1 MRVKDILFHLKK
13 FPKKG
18 ELVLKSLTEKKAEPK
33 KSSKVTESAGE

>member
-18 ELVLKSLTEKKAEPK
+18 EAVLAGLQAKVAKPKAKKVVE
-33 KSSKVTESAGE
+33 E

>member
-18 ELVLKSLTEKKAEPK
+18 ALVKQALDEQFKPAPKPKAKKADE
-33 KSSKVTESAGE
+33 E